1 MPTPISCLS
10 SVGPHLA
17 KSHGGLD
24 FFDARLSEARAK
36 SANDQAT
43 AKVPFS
49 RIQSDGPSL
58 APPTDNTAAVSAMS
72 RAD

>member
-1 MPTPISCLS
+1 
-10 SVGPHLA
+10 LA

-58 APPTDNTAAVSAMS
+58 APPTDNTARGQRHVKS
-72 RAD
+72 RLALF